1 MRAASGRNKD
11 STSAEKTLK
20 IKNTGK
26 AFGKCFADVFWNTG
40 VEGGLRAL
48 LHKPGEGVSCVM
60 AGENT
65 AAGKSCED
73 NRQKISFRLQTAKA
87 APELWQGPGGKAV
100 SAG

>member
-1 MRAASGRNKD
+1 M
-11 STSAEKTLK
+11 
-20 IKNTGK
+20 
-26 AFGKCFADVFWNTG
+26 
-40 VEGGLRAL
+40 